1 MLLLLLLV
9 IYESMDCTRRS
20 RKYAE
25 VTRKFK
31 RTLINVSLMHDTF
44 AYTHILDAKT
54 AVHQYVYPIVL
65 KWQKF
70 NYTY

>member
-1 MLLLLLLV
+1 MNPWIVPDGHENMLKSPENL
-9 IYESMDCTRRS
+9 RRI
-20 RKYAE
+20 
-25 VTRKFK
+25 
-31 RTLINVSLMHDTF
+31 LINVSLMHDTF
-44 AYTHILDAKT
+44 AYTHILDTKT